1 MRHSVLLCG
10 ARCPLHGAR
19 CAGRVDGAV
28 TGLTGRRG
36 RVTPLVVIAIRV
48 LKIAIRALIIALRVL
63 LTAISVSVL
72 LSAIPPFPP
81 ALRLRVRRS

>member
-1 MRHSVLLCG
+1 
-10 ARCPLHGAR
+10 
-19 CAGRVDGAV
+19 
-28 TGLTGRRG
+28 
-36 RVTPLVVIAIRV
+36 VTPLVVIAIRV